1 MEELVVQ
8 YLSEGPRYCHYVS
21 LSSLTQHPNSR
32 GWVWGQ
38 PTPSILVTDVWCRI
52 VTVLEEDHGPFR
64 RQAAQSSRV
73 DIREAVRK
81 LWHFRKRT
89 LELNEL

>member
-1 MEELVVQ
+1 MEEQVVE
-8 YLSEGPRYCHYVS
+8 YLSEGPRYCHYVG
-21 LSSLTQHPNSR
+21 LSSLTVPMNTQA
-32 GWVWGQ
+32 WLWGY
-38 PTPSILVTDVWCRI
+38 PTPSRLVTNTWCRI
-52 VTVLEEDHGPFR
+52 VTVLEENHGPFR

-81 LWHFRKRT
+81 LWHFRKYT